1 MGGRDANSSELLSL
15 ISYPLSPFFS
25 YSCALFCAFL
35 HCAKSQLFSFQ
46 ALAHSL
52 TKKHGVGAPPL
63 PGMSMALAF
72 ISWNLVQ
79 FAGSLG
85 AHGLA
90 KISKR
95 STGHYW
101 CLKT

>member
-1 MGGRDANSSELLSL
+1 
-15 ISYPLSPFFS
+15 
-25 YSCALFCAFL
+25 
-35 HCAKSQLFSFQ
+35 
-46 ALAHSL
+46 
-52 TKKHGVGAPPL
+52 
-63 PGMSMALAF
+63 MALAF

-101 CLKT
+101 FLKTDH